1 MQSLEVIF
9 DEMIR
14 EGLEVK
20 KRSLL
25 SEELRRAFVDIFNVI
40 IKAIAGKHFV
50 YVFGNGGSAAESMHF
65 SDEGVGRYALDR
77 PAIPVIALC
86 ADSAVMS
93 CIGNDYGFDEVFRRQ
108 VDGFVKKGD
117 VVIGLSTSGQSKNVL
132 NGLKRAK
139 ELEATVIG
147 LTGGNG
153 GKMKDV
159 CDTVYFVPSNKVAH
173 IQEEH
178 LALIHMLYEALD
190 KYLVN
195 P

>member
-1 MQSLEVIF
+1 MHSLEVIF
-9 DEMIR
+9 DGMIR

-25 SEELRRAFVDIFNVI
+25 SEELRKTFVDIFNVI
-40 IKAIAGKHFV
+40 IIAIAEKHFV

-65 SDEGVGRYALDR
+65 SDEGVGRYSLNR

-139 ELEATVIG
+139 ELEAKVIG

-153 GKMKDV
+153 GKMRDV
-159 CDTVYFVPSNKVAH
+159 CDIVYLVPSNKVAH

-178 LALIHMLYEALD
+178 LSLIHMLYEALD

-195 P
+195 H